1 MQLTQ
6 GSFPPH
12 ALPSLYACLLTY
24 SYSNTLWL
32 VLLHLVGNKYPEI
45 RERALRLVCV
55 SISVTSTGN
64 VDSKLTALFEST
76 YQGFD
81 VLADQLA
88 QYYANDAIVDGLLS
102 MLFWTGVFI
111 PRPYGNASTTQ
122 EPSLLMSPLSPRGDI
137 SDDTGLIT
145 ASRTFSDKVVDLRD
159 ASKSPVINVLP
170 RNTSNTGA
178 NKTAVTTSLDTT
190 SPPIAAY
197 YPKSTSSPPPP
208 ASSSNSGVHSQVGH
222 IITSPITSD
231 AYSLNRL
238 LRQQIVQRLFKYH
251 HYEHHVV
258 SPYVKTVPSARRTS
272 LTSPF
277 FIQPLLRH
285 WA

>member
-1 MQLTQ
+1 M
-6 GSFPPH
+6 
-12 ALPSLYACLLTY
+12 
-24 SYSNTLWL
+24 
-32 VLLHLVGNKYPEI
+32 LLHLVGNKYPEI

-64 VDSKLTALFEST
+64 VDNKLTALFESN

-111 PRPYGNASTTQ
+111 PRPYGTHFHSLSLSLIYHSYIIILGNAS
-122 EPSLLMSPLSPRGDI
+122 I

-178 NKTAVTTSLDTT
+178 NKTAVTTSLGTT

-222 IITSPITSD
+222 IITSPI
-231 AYSLNRL
+231 L
-238 LRQQIVQRLFKYH
+238 
-251 HYEHHVV
+251 
-258 SPYVKTVPSARRTS
+258 P
-272 LTSPF
+272 LTHTHS
-277 FIQPLLRH
+277 I
-285 WA
+285 AC

>member
-1 MQLTQ
+1 M
-6 GSFPPH
+6 
-12 ALPSLYACLLTY
+12 
-24 SYSNTLWL
+24 
-32 VLLHLVGNKYPEI
+32 LLHLVGNKYPEI

-64 VDSKLTALFEST
+64 VDNKLTALFESN

-111 PRPYGNASTTQ
+111 PRPYGTHFHSLSLSLIYHSYVIILGNASTAQ

-178 NKTAVTTSLDTT
+178 NKTAVTTSLGTT

-222 IITSPITSD
+222 IITSPI
-231 AYSLNRL
+231 L
-238 LRQQIVQRLFKYH
+238 
-251 HYEHHVV
+251 
-258 SPYVKTVPSARRTS
+258 P
-272 LTSPF
+272 LTHTHS
-277 FIQPLLRH
+277 I
-285 WA
+285 AC